1 MPVMAGVS
9 SGRFAKACMLQDT
22 GTPCYRYFSIQFREE
37 ESWLLISENL
47 SKIILFLKENNYL
60 YRINQNSFD
69 WWIKRYEISYRK
81 RG

>member
-1 MPVMAGVS
+1 
-9 SGRFAKACMLQDT
+9 MLQHT
-22 GTPCYRYFSIQFREE
+22 GTPSYRYFSIHFREE
-37 ESWLLISENL
+37 ESWFLISGNL

-60 YRINQNSFD
+60 YRINQNSFV